1 MIFSRKR
8 GLSGSLFGIRFVR
21 LVLDSSELLAHFSRF
36 ADSIVQRREPWRLDL
51 GFVASVLDGGGARD
65 R

>member
-1 MIFSRKR
+1 
-8 GLSGSLFGIRFVR
+8 VR